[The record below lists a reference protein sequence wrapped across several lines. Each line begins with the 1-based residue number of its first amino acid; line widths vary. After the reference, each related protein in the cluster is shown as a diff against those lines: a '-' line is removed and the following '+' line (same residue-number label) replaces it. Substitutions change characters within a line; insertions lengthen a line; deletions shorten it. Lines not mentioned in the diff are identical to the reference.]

1 MPAGALLLHQFPSRL
16 ASFLAGPHLLCR
28 PSMSLCGSQG
38 AGPASKPASCVVG
51 ADAVHVPAPGGEMQC
66 SAVTVRCSAP
76 RIEEPMA
83 TCLWNPGRLSCADG
97 LCSGTRACS
106 RHLLPFDQGCGVIL
120 TTRLPC
126 LAAVT
131 IEFAAIPIGKGVPPC
146 KRPIISGLIFS
157 CARRR
162 NLLAA
167 RF

>member
-1 MPAGALLLHQFPSRL
+1 MG
-16 ASFLAGPHLLCR
+16 C
-28 PSMSLCGSQG
+28 
-38 AGPASKPASCVVG
+38 
-51 ADAVHVPAPGGEMQC
+51 AVARGLVPGIC
-66 SAVTVRCSAP
+66 
-76 RIEEPMA
+76 I
-83 TCLWNPGRLSCADG
+83 LI
-97 LCSGTRACS
+97 
-106 RHLLPFDQGCGVIL
+106 DQGCGVIL